1 MNSALKSR
9 QYAAGYTAWRAMRA
23 KESLP
28 ARAEDDA
35 LEIGELGRHL
45 GYFVARRLKTL
56 EAGSLENRQEG
67 H

>member
-23 KESLP
+23 KENLS

-45 GYFVARRLKTL
+45 GYFVRRLQVCHIQRFYSHSRT
-56 EAGSLENRQEG
+56 S
-67 H
+67 